1 MKASFELK
9 RLASG
14 VLGLAWA
21 LMLLQPSDAMAY
33 NHQWNKY
40 HWTKTSPDQLVL
52 NVGDCLG
59 PHPVQGAS
67 WSSILNDVLF
77 QFYNG
82 SVPWFDP
89 DTAIDNW
96 SDAGAPNLGLRLVSC
111 DNKAANIK
119 SYSDNYGDNGWL
131 GLASIWIYVGK
142 DKHIAKGETK
152 VNDYYITLAG
162 YTGFD
167 EDIEWQHVLCQ
178 EIGHT
183 FGVDHVV
190 DTTCM
195 NTETRPLRFPEPNTG
210 DQVLLNSSSMYG
222 HYHSGSGGGGPGG
235 GPPGGGPP
243 GGGPPGGGPPAS
255 GPVGLARAFWAERYD
270 TAAEMFNAADVVV
283 DATVISSRLD
293 RYVGQGAAAVPVTR
307 VVLRVNAI
315 LKGVTGPTIVLEQT
329 RGPDLEIVD
338 DPGYVSNDNYILYLR
353 QLGRNTFRTV
363 NAEGRIRY

>member
-1 MKASFELK
+1 MKASFELR

-14 VLGLAWA
+14 VLGVTWA
-21 LMLLQPSDAMAY
+21 LMLLLPSDATAY

-52 NVGDCLG
+52 KVGDCLG
-59 PHPVQGAS
+59 SHPVQGAS
-67 WSSILNDVLF
+67 WSSILNNVLF
-77 QFYNG
+77 HSY
-82 SVPWFDP
+82 SSWTDP
-89 DTAIDNW
+89 DIDIDNW
-96 SDAGAPNLGLRLVSC
+96 SGAGSTNLGLGLVGC
-111 DNKAANIK
+111 DDKAANIK

-142 DKHIAKGETK
+142 DKHIARGETK
-152 VNDYYITLAG
+152 VNDYYIVDPS
-162 YTGFD
+162 YDGFD
-167 EDIEWQHVLCQ
+167 QDIEWQHVLCQ

-190 DTTCM
+190 DPTCM
-195 NTETRPLRFPEPNTG
+195 NTETRPLRFPEPYTG

-222 HYHSGSGGGGPGG
+222 HYHTGSGGGGGGGPGG

-243 GGGPPGGGPPAS
+243 GGGPPGGGPPAG
-255 GPVGLARAFWAERYD
+255 GPAGLARAFWAERYD
-270 TAAEMFNAADVVV
+270 TAAAMFNAADAVV

-293 RYVGQGAAAVPVTR
+293 RYVGVVAAVPVTR
-307 VVLRVNAI
+307 VLLRVNAI
-315 LKGVTGPTIVLEQT
+315 LKGVTGGTIVLEQT

-353 QLGRNTFRTV
+353 QVGRNTFRAV